1 MKLPKRLVALLCAPV
16 LFAVSLG
23 AAEKDTKAPAATQ
36 KPSLT
41 YYYFDG

>member
-1 MKLPKRLVALLCAPV
+1 MPNLKLFVALLCAPLLLAATV
-16 LFAVSLG
+16 T
-23 AAEKDTKAPAATQ
+23 AAEKDKDAPAASK